1 MVEGAR
7 NMTMFAHT
15 VFTVSL
21 PGLTSQVGS
30 TRPATLITTELGQAR
45 VPVQSILLCEQMDA
59 RVNPAHDEGEVDGA
73 TCIPQ

>member
-1 MVEGAR
+1 
-7 NMTMFAHT
+7 MTMFAHT

-45 VPVQSILLCEQMDA
+45 VPVQSILLCEKMDE
-59 RVNPAHDEGEVDGA
+59 RVKPAHDDGEIGGA
-73 TCIPQ
+73 ICIPQ